1 MKEETPIKSPDAL
14 DLRPKPVV
22 SARIGKLAG
31 FAVITLLA
39 LAGVM
44 IAVNVATH
52 KGAGLKAG
60 GKDGSMKLAT
70 ALPIAQEMCNQ
81 VPEKGVIPLNATQPP
96 PLELKKESTQPQPVQ
111 LPDPDPKSPAPQD
124 QQALKRNRVQEERE
138 AALRQALIAGTPIE
152 NFQSNSG
159 RTSSDQQNPATESA
173 LAALARNIR
182 QNSML
187 PQGPLGQGFSGIGD
201 EPDLNRQSQK
211 LAFLEKAMAQLET
224 PYLPATRK
232 APLSPLEIKTGTIIP
247 AFMIDGINSDLPG
260 DLIAQVSENVYD
272 TAAGQHLLIPQG
284 TKVFGTYDS
293 EVAFGQNRLL
303 VVWKRLIFPD
313 GSTLE
318 LAGMP
323 GADSGGFAGFHDKVD
338 NHYLRLI
345 GWGVFTSML
354 TAGFQLSQ
362 PANNNFNNNALTP
375 MQIGAASVGQQ
386 FSQLGLETARRNM
399 RVQPTIVV
407 RPGYRFVIKVNRDVI
422 FPSAY
427 HT

>member
-1 MKEETPIKSPDAL
+1 MKKETPIKSPDAL
-14 DLRPKPVV
+14 ELRAKPVV
-22 SARIGKLAG
+22 SARIGKIAG
-31 FAVITLLA
+31 FAAISIVA
-39 LAGVM
+39 LAGVI
-44 IAVNVATH
+44 IAVNIATH
-52 KGAGLKAG
+52 KGAGLKQG
-60 GKDGSMKLAT
+60 SKDGSTKLAT
-70 ALPIAQEMCNQ
+70 ALPVAQEMCNQ

-96 PLELKKESTQPQPVQ
+96 PLEPKKETTQPQPVQ
-111 LPDPDPKSPAPQD
+111 LPDPEPKSPAPQD
-124 QQALKRNRVQEERE
+124 QQALKRDRVQEERE
-138 AALRQALIAGTPIE
+138 AALRQALTAGTPIE

-159 RTSSDQQNPATESA
+159 KTSSDQQSPATESA

-182 QNSML
+182 QNSTTT
-187 PQGPLGQGFSGIGD
+187 PGPLGQGLSNFGD

-247 AFMIDGINSDLPG
+247 AFMIEGINSDLPG

-293 EVAFGQNRLL
+293 EIAYGQNRLL

-362 PANNNFNNNALTP
+362 PANNNVNNNSLTP
-375 MQIGAASVGQQ
+375 MQIGAAAAGQQ

-399 RVQPTIVV
+399 RVQPTIMV

-427 HT
+427 NT

>member
-1 MKEETPIKSPDAL
+1 MKEDTPIKSPDAL
-14 DLRPKPVV
+14 ELRPKPFV
-22 SARIGKLAG
+22 SARIGKMAG

-44 IAVNVATH
+44 IAINVATH
-52 KGAGLKAG
+52 KGAGLKQG

-81 VPEKGVIPLNATQPP
+81 VPEKGVIPLNVTQPP
-96 PLELKKESTQPQPVQ
+96 PLELKKDSTQPQPVQ
-111 LPDPDPKSPAPQD
+111 LPDPEPKSPAPQD
-124 QQALKRNRVQEERE
+124 QQALKRDRMQEERE
-138 AALRQALIAGTPIE
+138 AALRQALTAGTPIE
-152 NFQSNSG
+152 SFQSNSG
-159 RTSSDQQNPATESA
+159 KTSSDQQSPATESA
-173 LAALARNIR
+173 LASLARNIR
-182 QNSML
+182 QNSM
-187 PQGPLGQGFSGIGD
+187 PPPGPLGQGLSNFGD
-201 EPDLNRQSQK
+201 EPDLNHQSQK
-211 LAFLEKAMAQLET
+211 LAFLEKAMGQLET
-224 PYLPATRK
+224 PYLAATRRL
-232 APLSPLEIKTGTIIP
+232 PLSPLEIKTGTIIP

-362 PANNNFNNNALTP
+362 PANNNVNNNALTP

-427 HT
+427 QT